1 VNIPFFISIMPLVSS
16 RNAEFLHNEVP
27 GIRLSDEVRELMR
40 QCSGAAEARQEGIR
54 IAKEL
59 IDAALQYFR
68 GICLMTPFMHH
79 EMTAELTR
87 YIKKA

>member
-1 VNIPFFISIMPLVSS
+1 
-16 RNAEFLHNEVP
+16 
-27 GIRLSDEVRELMR
+27 MR